1 MTIESMNVD
10 GSEMQMEIVPVEPS
24 AEPILNQDGSTTEAT
39 ESLAEIWQSF
49 QAKAAAFFDNAPK
62 ATAAFFKNNQQLL
75 SNLGLLLLAFIG
87 IRVLLA
93 VLDAIDDLPFVAFTL
108 KLIGLVYVARFVQ
121 RYLMRAENRQELA
134 QMLNRA
140 KTELLGNQG

>member
-1 MTIESMNVD
+1 MTSDPMNID

-24 AEPILNQDGSTTEAT
+24 TEPILIQDGSTTEAT
-39 ESLAEIWQSF
+39 ESLADIWQSF
-49 QAKAAAFFDNAPK
+49 QAKASAFFDNAPK
-62 ATAAFFKNNQQLL
+62 ATAAFFKNNQPLL
-75 SNLGLLLLAFIG
+75 SNLGLLLLAFLG

-108 KLIGLVYVARFVQ
+108 KLIGLVYVVRFVQ
-121 RYLMRAENRQELA
+121 RYLMRAEDRQELA
-134 QMLNRA
+134 QTLNRA